1 MLSDISFCSLMVR
14 MNSLHTAAVVPT
26 VHPHHSWLGL
36 AFFHHIF
43 YFTFTFSQRHVAKKK
58 KKTMNKE
65 TITVFFFLVPALTS
79 AVFLL
84 KSHHSLAYN

>member
-1 MLSDISFCSLMVR
+1 MLSDISFCLLMVR

-58 KKTMNKE
+58 KNVNKE

>member
-58 KKTMNKE
+58 KKCEQRDNYCL
-65 TITVFFFLVPALTS
+65 FFSSTS
-79 AVFLL
+79 FNFCSIPFEVTPFPGI
-84 KSHHSLAYN
+84 